1 MGQEIKVVHRYRS
14 VTDRGRDV
22 AGPSSLHSKK
32 PIKPGGYIIGL
43 PGRSNVLTKPTP
55 GEPVNVL
62 SEEWENIAE
71 EVDGSELSLFV
82 DAAETDEDFERTEA
96 LLCGAIKMLKASRA
110 KPDVPH
116 CFHLMVLAKLKPSM
130 FSRSMLV
137 TDALCSLLRRDH
149 AMSFKTKSNPSVAV
163 MAASILLIA
172 HQEERCWPEQF
183 IRAFI
188 DDSLGE
194 RVWVDMAE
202 CKGFVDNIITAFKT
216 KMPPKNFMF
225 PDMALGNRPDC
236 PSPPISTCSGGGES
250 GDGDSEMSLECKE
263 SLDVAVS
270 SRYFTMIH
278 RVEELVME
286 TVHNQFSLRHQNVD
300 SVARNFIRF
309 LSSVTGI
316 MEVRK
321 IVSTKLESWLQS
333 PKLQR
338 PATEL
343 LMSLC
348 MNCNTHLP
356 ADVETIG
363 HIIRFRI
370 KHKPL
375 LNQYMSCL
383 KELLAA
389 HPDNIQTAIKNTI
402 YNELSNARNP
412 SNMPILSVIFQFA
425 PEHSA
430 ITLAE
435 EFQELFCNK
444 EDFHRALRMLFR
456 EIVRGLRYDMLFQ
469 KFCQGLM
476 SEPKDPLVIRENPEI
491 CERMFFGVTD
501 IIVMVMFV
509 AISPAVRESAMLLFR
524 GEHRDLEC
532 VRRYQEMVSSIQQD
546 AMSWM
551 LKTVPKLFSPS
562 KDDYM
567 RALHKLLMMDPP
579 DTYAIKDNYP
589 AENDRLLF
597 VKLASEVPLKQETL
611 MRLLMIAVTK
621 DQWVKPQDLI
631 ELVDKLIKRATSLP
645 MEDVEVLHIDDP
657 KIIDLIF
664 NLSLYIPPESAYFPH
679 GYRPPKMAVTTSYW
693 KAWTMLLL
701 VTAHNP
707 GVFGQLAWESYPT
720 LRMMMEMCITNSFV
734 FPLPTLLAAGEKAE
748 DVINHEHLLV
758 AKDKEVILQ
767 LEEYLAQKT
776 INEQNS
782 LLVSQ
787 TMSMDYHGVARKPPP
802 AVMDQLKALNA
813 SHRIGHLL
821 CRSRNPDFLLD
832 IITRQGTSQSMP
844 WLAELVQS
852 HENAFSMLPETA
864 ALQTPHSCWRRPIA
878 SHSTTQCVCAASSLL
893 TVLRAAVSS
902 VEQEA
907 DLSDHTWLLKHLK
920 SLPAFPQVLWSL

>member
-1 MGQEIKVVHRYRS
+1 M
-14 VTDRGRDV
+14 
-22 AGPSSLHSKK
+22 
-32 PIKPGGYIIGL
+32 KPGSYIMGM
-43 PGRSNVLTKPTP
+43 PGRSGVLSKQAAGDMT
-55 GEPVNVL
+55 NVL
-62 SEEWENIAE
+62 SEEWESVAE
-71 EVDGSELSLFV
+71 EVDGSELCLIV
-82 DAAETDEDFERTEA
+82 DVTESEEDHDRTEA
-96 LLCGAIKMLKASRA
+96 LLCGAIKVLKASRA
-110 KPDVPH
+110 KPDIPH
-116 CFHLMVLAKLKPSM
+116 CFHLMVLAKLKPTM
-130 FSRSMLV
+130 FSRSVLV

-149 AMSFKTKSNPSVAV
+149 SMAFKSKSNPSIAV

-172 HQEERCWPEQF
+172 YQEERNWPEQF

-194 RVWVDMAE
+194 RVWVDMEE

-216 KMPPKNFMF
+216 KMAPKSLLF
-225 PDMALGNRPDC
+225 PDLAMSSRPDC
-236 PSPPISTCSGGGES
+236 PSPPISTSSGGGES

-263 SLDVAVS
+263 SLDVVVCN
-270 SRYFTMIH
+270 RYSTMTH

-316 MEVRK
+316 IEVRR
-321 IVSTKLESWLQS
+321 IVSSKLESWLQS

-348 MNCNTHLP
+348 TNCNTHSP
-356 ADVETIG
+356 TDIETIS

-375 LNQYMSCL
+375 LNQYMACL
-383 KELLAA
+383 KELLSA

-402 YNELSNARNP
+402 YNELSSARNP
-412 SNMPILSVIFQFA
+412 SNMSILSVIFQFA

-444 EDFHRALRMLFR
+444 EDFHRALRILFR
-456 EIVRGLRYDMLFQ
+456 EIVRGLRHDMLFQ

-476 SEPKDPLVIRENPEI
+476 GDRKESVRENPEI
-491 CERMFFGVTD
+491 CERMFYGVTD

-509 AISPAVRESAMLLFR
+509 AISPAIRENATLVLR
-524 GEHRDLEC
+524 GEHRDVEC
-532 VRRYQEMVSSIQQD
+532 VRRYQDLVASIQQD
-546 AMSWM
+546 AMHWM
-551 LKTVPKLFSPS
+551 HKTVPKMYGPG
-562 KDDYM
+562 KDDYV

-579 DTYAIKDNYP
+579 DSYALKDNYP

-597 VKLASEVPLKQETL
+597 VKLASEVPVKQDTL

-631 ELVDKLIKRATSLP
+631 ELVDKLIKRATSLH
-645 MEDVEVLHIDDP
+645 MEDVEVLLIDDT

-664 NLSLYIPPESAYFPH
+664 NLSLYIPPENAHFPH
-679 GYRPPKMAVTTSYW
+679 GYRPPKMAITNAYW

-701 VTAHNP
+701 ITAHNP
-707 GVFGQLAWESYPT
+707 TIFGQLAWESYPT

-734 FPLPTLLAAGEKAE
+734 FPLPTFLADGEKPE
-748 DVINHEHLLV
+748 DIINQEFMLV
-758 AKDKEVILQ
+758 SKEKDIILEM
-767 LEEYLAQKT
+767 EEYLAQKNIT
-776 INEQNS
+776 EHNS

-787 TMSMDYHGVARKPPP
+787 TMSMDYHGPARKPPP
-802 AVMDQLKALNA
+802 AVMEQLKSLNTT
-813 SHRIGHLL
+813 HRIGHLL
-821 CRSRNPDFLLD
+821 CRSRSPDFLLD

-852 HENAFSMLPETA
+852 HENAFSMLPVQCLCEF
-864 ALQTPHSCWRRPIA
+864 LLSE
-878 SHSTTQCVCAASSLL
+878 STGTGVGDTLKHQQLVQH
-893 TVLRAAVSS
+893 LRALLRAPSQVCDALTI
-902 VEQEA
+902 QI
-907 DLSDHTWLLKHLK
+907 LSINQK
-920 SLPAFPQVLWSL
+920 FVLFYK